1 MNAQHFRKKTPL
13 SLRTDNIYFFM
24 GLLAVFCVLFCLSAS
39 VYASNIIEGYI
50 KEVNLQN
57 NTIQINSETYQ
68 IKDEVNIYYNGHKSS
83 LTACLPP
90 GQERYQWGVLT
101 LDDKG
106 LPGELRVYYNVIE
119 GFVTEVDYENK
130 KLYLK
135 KFNQD
140 RSDIDMP
147 EFFNWREGITSG
159 IGKLKIL
166 KPGDYIVLIV
176 GRGLILEIHKDL

>member
-1 MNAQHFRKKTPL
+1 M
-13 SLRTDNIYFFM
+13 
-24 GLLAVFCVLFCLSAS
+24 
-39 VYASNIIEGYI
+39 
-50 KEVNLQN
+50 
-57 NTIQINSETYQ
+57 
-68 IKDEVNIYYNGHKSS
+68 
-83 LTACLPP
+83 
-90 GQERYQWGVLT
+90 T